1 MTALNSRWDLIL
13 DVLGQEDVFLNKL
26 TTTTK
31 KISSYVHTCTYK
43 HAHTSDFHLLPRYMA
58 RQVKHTPKSTSPE
71 PPQVHTI
78 TFHSVTLPSH
88 SVTFLNNYLSLHRH
102 TKSSDD
108 DYLGSGARKYHRPS
122 SRLWTQAFYSY
133 IECQQTKTHCWFAK
147 NTQYSLGDHQS
158 WD

>member
-1 MTALNSRWDLIL
+1 M
-13 DVLGQEDVFLNKL
+13 NKL
-26 TTTTK
+26 RTTTTK

-58 RQVKHTPKSTSPE
+58 RQVKYTPKSTSPE

-108 DYLGSGARKYHRPS
+108 DYLGSGARKYHRPVVVCELKPFIVILNVNKQ
-122 SRLWTQAFYSY
+122 RPIADLLKYPV
-133 IECQQTKTHCWFAK
+133 
-147 NTQYSLGDHQS
+147 
-158 WD
+158 